1 MRLTSAFV
9 LLACLLTAMASGQ
22 NTTLGTDAPRLFE
35 KGMNS
40 LMGVGIGADDLDALD
55 YLRRSADLGYAPAQ
69 VVVGY
74 FYDSGTKV
82 PQSYATAAD
91 WYRKATKQDDRVAEW
106 LLGRL
111 YYTGSGVQRD
121 LSTAEIW
128 LQKSSSQGDPYGQY
142 LLGMVKLERSDYV
155 KAAELFRKSANQ
167 GLPQA
172 QAQLGHLMKEGQ
184 GVNADKRQ
192 AYVWLLVS
200 YEAGYQSAA
209 ADLQLLNADLSTN
222 QIDEAKNKARDLQ
235 QTVTRAAVARGCTG
249 WPGEFNAVPA
259 PPTPDIQNFCR

>member
-1 MRLTSAFV
+1 MRIASVFILS
-9 LLACLLTAMASGQ
+9 ACLLTGLASAQ
-22 NTTLGTDAPRLFE
+22 NTALGTDAPRLFE

-40 LMGVGIGADDLDALD
+40 LMGVGVGTDDLDALD
-55 YLRRSADLGYAPAQ
+55 YLKRSADLGYAPAQ

-82 PQSYATAAD
+82 PQNYTTAAD
-91 WYRKATKQDDRVAEW
+91 WYKKATKQDDRVAEW

-121 LSTAEIW
+121 LSAAETW
-128 LQKSSSQGDPYGQY
+128 FQKSASQGDPYGQY

-155 KAAELFRKSANQ
+155 KAAELFRKSASQ

-184 GVNADKRQ
+184 GINADKRQ

-200 YEAGYQSAA
+200 YQAGYQPAA
-209 ADLQLLNADLSTN
+209 ADLQLLNADLSMN

-259 PPTPDIQNFCR
+259 PPTPEIQNFCR

>member
-1 MRLTSAFV
+1 MRRLSMFFLVCMLAGVASA
-9 LLACLLTAMASGQ
+9 Q
-22 NTTLGTDAPRLFE
+22 NTALGTDAPRLFE
-35 KGMNS
+35 KGMNA
-40 LMGVGIGADDLDALD
+40 LIGVGIGTDDLDALD
-55 YLRRSADLGYAPAQ
+55 YLKRSADLGYAPAQ

-82 PQSYATAAD
+82 PQNYTTAAD
-91 WYRKATKQDDRVAEW
+91 WYKKATKQDDRVAEW

-111 YYTGSGVQRD
+111 YYSGSGVERD
-121 LSTAEIW
+121 LIAAEVW
-128 LQKSSSQGDPYGQY
+128 LQKSAAQGDPYGQY

-172 QAQLGHLMKEGQ
+172 QAQLGHLLKEGQ
-184 GVNADKRQ
+184 GVNADKNQ

-222 QIDEAKNKARDLQ
+222 QIDTAKNKARDLQ

-249 WPGEFNAVPA
+249 WPGEFNVVPA
-259 PPTPDIQNFCR
+259 PPTPEIQNFCR